1 MPLNMQ
7 LYEYSNKKM
16 KNLFNL
22 RNHLIEFA
30 IHRPKLI
37 LRASIVITILFLAAF
52 PNLKTDTD
60 PVKMLPQDNPAIQL
74 YNSVKSD
81 FQIYDLVV
89 LGIESTDGSTLFT
102 PDRLSRV
109 DKITREILEIELPE
123 SGQSIF
129 HQLFRAAQ
137 FMKDHS
143 AEAES
148 DREIM
153 VRDDVMALSTV
164 DDIVRN
170 RQQELELV
178 PLMGR
183 APATREEAADILRR
197 INTNPILKG
206 KLASEDGSLVGVF
219 IPLKN
224 GKKDQSYF
232 LGQEMKRIADR
243 YLQDGERYYLAGLPI
258 AENTFGNEMFIQMG
272 VYAPAAGLVIFLLL
286 LFFFKSIQMVIAPM
300 LLAMMT
306 VTWSMGALIYSG
318 ESIHIMSSMIPI
330 FLMPIAVLNSIHI
343 LSSLHDKIREY
354 KNRESAVRA
363 VMNKLFNPML
373 FTSVTTVVGFVSLS
387 TTGIPPV
394 IVFGLT
400 IGFGV
405 SLAWLLSMLFIPAYF
420 MNLKESS
427 LKHFGK
433 ISDDRKSAVMEVVQL
448 FKKVAGRYPGA
459 VILIAIG
466 ALLVS
471 YVGVQQIII
480 NDNPV
485 RWFKQDHVLRQADKV
500 MNEKLAGVYQAHL
513 IFDLPVSKL
522 ETDGVGAE
530 TDEESDEF
538 SEDAFA
544 EEEESAQPSIRDI
557 EVIQYMDRVNEF
569 FYTVKDDSG
578 QPLVGGV
585 TSIIDILKKVGDVAL
600 DDASLPDTREKVSQY
615 MFLFESGD
623 SKKGKDM
630 WKFISPGD
638 ENKAQMWLQLKTGDN
653 QKMTELMNR
662 FAAWKAK
669 NEPPVFTLDTGES
682 VSLEVQ
688 WSGLTHINNVWQQE
702 MVNGMRNALIGSF
715 GIVFL
720 MMVFLFRS
728 FRWGVIAML
737 PLTLTIVLIYGVIGF
752 TGKFY
757 DMPIAVLSSLT
768 LGLSIDFAIHFIESA
783 RTTFKKIHS
792 VEGTMVEMYQSTAQA
807 IWRNVLVVSVG
818 FMPLFFASLVP
829 YVTVGSF
836 FFSIMLVS
844 GITTLILL
852 PAIISKFCHRLPGL
866 MSAPIEI

>member
-1 MPLNMQ
+1 M
-7 LYEYSNKKM
+7 KK
-16 KNLFNL
+16 LFNVKH
-22 RNHLIEFA
+22 HLVEFA
-30 IHRPKLI
+30 INHPKFI
-37 LRASIVITILFLAAF
+37 LRGSIVITLLFLTAF
-52 PNLKTDTD
+52 PSLKTDTD

-89 LGIESTDGSTLFT
+89 LGIESTDGSSLFT
-102 PDRLSRV
+102 PERLNRV
-109 DKITREILEIELPE
+109 DKITREILEIQLPE
-123 SGQSIF
+123 AGDSIF
-129 HQLFRAAQ
+129 HQVFKSLQ
-137 FMKDHS
+137 FLKDH
-143 AEAES
+143 EADADS
-148 DREIM
+148 GREIM
-153 VRDDVMALSTV
+153 VRNDVMALSTV

-170 RQQELELV
+170 QRQELELV
-178 PLMGR
+178 PLMGK
-183 APATREEAADILRR
+183 APATQAMADDILHK

-206 KLASEDGSLVGVF
+206 KLASEDGSLIGIF

-224 GKKDQSYF
+224 GKKDQSYY
-232 LGQEMKRIADR
+232 LGEEMKKIANK
-243 YLQDGERYYLAGLPI
+243 YLNSGERYYLAGLPI
-258 AENTFGNEMFIQMG
+258 AENTFGNAMFIQMG

-286 LFFFKSIQMVIAPM
+286 LFFFRSIQMVIAPM

-306 VTWSMGALIYSG
+306 VTWSMGALIFSG

-343 LSSLHDKIREY
+343 LSSLHEKLRDHADRA
-354 KNRESAVRA
+354 SAVRA

-373 FTSVTTVVGFVSLS
+373 FTSITTVVGFVSLS

-405 SLAWLLSMLFIPAYF
+405 SLAWLMSMLFIPAYF

-433 ISDDRKSAVMEVVQL
+433 ISDDKKSAVMEIVQVFRKL
-448 FKKVAGRYPGA
+448 ANRSPGA
-459 VILIAIG
+459 VILFSIVAVMI
-466 ALLVS
+466 S
-471 YVGVQQIII
+471 YMGVQKIII

-485 RWFKQDHVLRQADKV
+485 RWFKQNHVLREADRV
-500 MNEKLAGVYQAHL
+500 MNSKLAGVYQAHL
-513 IFDLPVSKL
+513 VFTLP
-522 ETDGVGAE
+522 GAKAAPGKGAAAAKA
-530 TDEESDEF
+530 TDEF

-544 EEEESAQPSIRDI
+544 DETAAQGPSIRDI
-557 EVIQYMDRVNEF
+557 EVIRYMDQVNEF
-569 FYTVKDDSG
+569 LLDVKDKEG
-578 QPLVGGV
+578 RPLVGGV

-600 DDASLPDTREKVSQY
+600 NDNSLPDSREKVSQY

-630 WKFISPGD
+630 WKFITPGD
-638 ENKAQMWLQLKTGDN
+638 GNKAQMWLQLKTGDN
-653 QKMTELMNR
+653 QKMTDLMNR
-662 FAAWKAK
+662 FAEWQILHA
-669 NEPPVFTLDTGES
+669 PPTFTLANGNS
-682 VSLEVQ
+682 VSLSVG
-688 WSGLTHINNVWQQE
+688 WSGLTHINNVWQHE

-728 FRWGVIAML
+728 IRWGVIAML

-752 TGKFY
+752 TGKYY

-783 RTTFKKIHS
+783 RTTFKTLHN
-792 VEGTMVEMYQSTAQA
+792 VEATLKEMYQNTAQA

-829 YVTVGSF
+829 YVTVGLF
-836 FFSIMLVS
+836 FFAIMLVS

-852 PAIISKFCHRLPGL
+852 PAIINKFCNRLPGM
-866 MSAPIEI
+866 MSEPITI